1 MSAARPPVAQGSL
14 YPASAPTHPDTA
26 VRVNSGRLID
36 LVNPQVDD
44 ILMADI
50 AVSLA
55 AQERF
60 TGHCPLK
67 PTIAQ
72 HSLAVEHIVGE
83 LWAREDGA
91 ADIAWAAPG
100 ALLREALM
108 HDAAEAYV
116 SDLSSPAKQA
126 LRAVLR
132 GAAAR
137 NSTRTRATDSAFD
150 KLEDGIM
157 LAVRE
162 RFGISNA
169 WGDLVHEAD
178 VLAYEYES
186 GYAGWNPYASAPD
199 WLKRDRYIAACYG
212 LRFVGTSIVV
222 RDNDDGGEAAF
233 LRRAAALGMHDA

>member
-83 LWAREDGA
+83 LWARPDNDGA
-91 ADIAWAAPG
+91 VPIWPSAPVE
-100 ALLREALM
+100 LLREALM

-137 NSTRTRATDSAFD
+137 NSSRTRAADSMFD
-150 KLEDGIM
+150 KLEHGIM

-162 RFGISNA
+162 RFGVTSS

-199 WLKRDRYIAACYG
+199 WLKRDLYVARCYG
-212 LRFVGTSIVV
+212 GHEMSNEFLV
-222 RDNDDGGEAAF
+222 DGGEAAF
-233 LRRAAALGMHDA
+233 LRRAAALGMRDA

>member
-14 YPASAPTHPDTA
+14 YPLSAPAHPDTA
-26 VRVNSGRLID
+26 VRVNSGLLID

-83 LWAREDGA
+83 LWARMGG
-91 ADIAWAAPG
+91 G
-100 ALLREALM
+100 ALSAQERTAALREALM

-137 NSTRTRATDSAFD
+137 NSSRTRATDSAFD

-157 LAVRE
+157 AAVRV
-162 RFGISNA
+162 RFGITNN

-186 GYAGWNPYASAPD
+186 GYMGWNPYASAPD
-199 WLKRDRYIAACYG
+199 WLKRDLYVKRCYDTDG
-212 LRFVGTSIVV
+212 AGVGFEMP
-222 RDNDDGGEAAF
+222 DGGEAAF
-233 LRRAAALGMHDA
+233 LRRAAALGMRDA